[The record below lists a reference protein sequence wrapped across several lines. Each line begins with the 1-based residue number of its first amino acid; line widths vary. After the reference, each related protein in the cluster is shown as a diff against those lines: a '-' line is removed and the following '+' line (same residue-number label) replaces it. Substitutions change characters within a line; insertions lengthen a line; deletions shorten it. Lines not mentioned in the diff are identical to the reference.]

1 MHLQISSRLNGLA
14 CASLALA
21 FLQSG
26 SANATPTAAE
36 IDAYLRPYV
45 ETNNFSGSVLIQRGD
60 RTLFA
65 KSFGFADRD
74 QRKPNAGATRFH
86 IASLSILFTSSA
98 VLRLIDQ
105 GKLSFDTRVAD
116 IVAGVP
122 NGGKITI
129 RNLLEQNSGL
139 PDSNDDLPNYDDLLN
154 SHQTPESLIAQIRN
168 LPPHSEPGGESQREE
183 HSGQNLL
190 ALIVE
195 RKTGLT
201 FARAMKAEVFDPFG
215 MHDSGIDDDGPI
227 RGPVAKGYKASGT
240 FGLKPAPSIHWSAKT
255 GNGSAYTT
263 VADELKWLRGL
274 VRGALLS
281 QGSRQAMLGTTNGY
295 GWWRLTSAALGQTV
309 YVSNGRAPGFS
320 SRMEY
325 LPDEDLAIIALA
337 NIENEANPTIVRDLA
352 ALVTD
357 RPFAAFQYSPVA
369 PEVVGRPTGEFV
381 FGPDFYRS
389 SATLSLVSGP
399 DGVTLNWPGGPA
411 EPLLPIAK
419 DRFMGRYYWTPA
431 TIVRDSAGEPVELD
445 YGKFQGKLRTSATGK

>member
-1 MHLQISSRLNGLA
+1 MMSSKLNGLVR
-14 CASLALA
+14 ASLTLA
-21 FLQSG
+21 FLHSG

-36 IDAYLRPYV
+36 IDTYFRPYV

-65 KSFGFADRD
+65 KSYGFADRD
-74 QRKPNAGATRFH
+74 QRKPNGPATRFH
-86 IASLSILFTSSA
+86 IASLSILFTSTA

-139 PDSNDDLPNYDDLLN
+139 PDANDDLPNYDDLLN

-190 ALIVE
+190 ALIIE
-195 RKTGLT
+195 SKTGLT
-201 FARAMKAEVFDPFG
+201 FAQAMKAEVFDPFG

-227 RGPVAKGYKASGT
+227 RDPVAKGYQVSGT
-240 FGLKPAPSIHWSAKT
+240 FGLKPAPLIHWSAKS

-263 VADELKWLRGL
+263 VSDELKWLRGL
-274 VRGALLS
+274 VRGGLLS
-281 QGSRQAMLGTTNGY
+281 KSSREAMLGITNGY
-295 GWWRLTSAALGQTV
+295 GWWRQTNAALGQTV
-309 YVSNGRAPGFS
+309 YLSNGRAPGFS

-325 LPDEDLAIIALA
+325 LPDEDLAIIALT
-337 NIENEANPTIVRDLA
+337 NIENEASPTIVSDVA
-352 ALVTD
+352 ALVMEK
-357 RPFAAFQYSPVA
+357 PSPAFQYSPVA
-369 PEVVGRPTGEFV
+369 PEVVGRPAGEFV

-411 EPLLPIAK
+411 EPLLPIGK
-419 DRFMGRYYWTPA
+419 DRFMGRYYWTQ
-431 TIVRDSAGEPVELD
+431 TMIVRDSAGNPVGLD
-445 YGKFQGKLRTSATGK
+445 YGKFHGQLRTSTKGN